1 MIYAFDIKSGSSYR
15 PVMQR
20 FWGGLVILSALAGGA
35 VAGAQAGGAGNSAAV
50 TALAAEDTLEQPS
63 KIPLPEK
70 KARAESMVADMRA
83 AYRRATE
90 ILGEANANKDVV
102 QLNCIQEKLTQIGGL
117 VDIADGSSKQM
128 LKAAGQNRD
137 DAVNHEFTKL
147 AVAHQKTMQLRAEAD
162 QCVGEKAIYTGD
174 TVVET
179 EIDPNLTE
187 SDPTDVPMD
196 GVFPE
201 TPEVASRY

>member
-1 MIYAFDIKSGSSYR
+1 MIYAFDIKSGSAYR

-20 FWGGLVILSALAGGA
+20 FWGGLLVVSALAGGA

-63 KIPLPEK
+63 RIPMAEK
-70 KARAESMVADMRA
+70 KARVEAMVRDIRA
-83 AYRRATE
+83 AFRRATE
-90 ILGEANANKDVV
+90 ILAEANGSKDVV
-102 QLNCIQEKLTQIGGL
+102 QLNCIKEKMGQIGGL
-117 VDIADGSSKQM
+117 VDIADASSKQM
-128 LKAAGQNRD
+128 LNAAAQSD
-137 DAVNHEFTKL
+137 DDSANQEFTKI
-147 AVAHQKTMQLRAEAD
+147 AVAHQRAMTLRAEAD

-174 TVVET
+174 TEVET
-179 EIDPNLTE
+179 EVDPNLPE
-187 SDPTDVPMD
+187 ADPTDIPMD